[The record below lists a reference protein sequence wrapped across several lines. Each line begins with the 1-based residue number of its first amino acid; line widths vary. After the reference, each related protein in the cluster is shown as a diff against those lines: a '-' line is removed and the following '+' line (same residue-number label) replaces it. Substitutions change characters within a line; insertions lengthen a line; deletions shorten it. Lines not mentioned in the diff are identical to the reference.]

1 MVEKSEAFHIFK
13 EFKAFVEKQSGS
25 FIKCLR
31 TDRGGEYNSTE
42 FKEFC
47 KEHGIKR
54 QLTTVYTPQQN
65 GVAERKNRMIMNM
78 VRAVLSEKEVPK
90 NFWPDAVQWANHVL
104 NRSPT
109 TIVKDMTPE
118 EAWSG
123 CKPSVEHFRVFGS
136 IGYVHVPDV
145 KRTKLDDKSVEVCH
159 DWL

>member
-1 MVEKSEAFHIFK
+1 
-13 EFKAFVEKQSGS
+13 
-25 FIKCLR
+25 
-31 TDRGGEYNSTE
+31 
-42 FKEFC
+42 
-47 KEHGIKR
+47 
-54 QLTTVYTPQQN
+54 
-65 GVAERKNRMIMNM
+65 MNM
-78 VRAVLSEKEVPK
+78 LRAVLSEKEVPK
-90 NFWPDAVQWANHVL
+90 SFWPDVVQWADHVL

-136 IGYVHVPDV
+136 IVYVHVPDV